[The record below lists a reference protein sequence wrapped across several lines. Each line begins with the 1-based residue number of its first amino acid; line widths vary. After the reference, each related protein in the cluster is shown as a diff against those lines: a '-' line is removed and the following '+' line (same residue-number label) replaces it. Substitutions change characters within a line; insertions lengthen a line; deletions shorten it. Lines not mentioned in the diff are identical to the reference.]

1 MIMKEK
7 KAVVLLSGGLDSA
20 TVGAVARQQGY
31 RLYCLSFDYGQRH
44 QCELEAAD
52 KVAQSLSAVH
62 HLILRL
68 DLNRIGGSS
77 LTDRNLEVP
86 RNQVGS
92 SGQEIPITYVPARNT
107 IFIAHAVAWAE
118 TLEARDIFL
127 GVNAVDYSGYPDCRP
142 DFIQAMERAVNLGTK
157 LGVEEDDRYFRLHA
171 PLIKLSKHEIIQL
184 GTRLGVD
191 YGLTHSCYDPDA
203 RGRPCGQCD
212 SCCLRL
218 QGFAAAG
225 LEDPLAYQSR

>member
-1 MIMKEK
+1 MMKGK

-31 RLYCLSFDYGQRH
+31 QLYCLSFDYGQRH
-44 QCELEAAD
+44 HCELEAAG
-52 KVAQSLSAVH
+52 KVARSLSAVH

-86 RNQVGS
+86 RNRVES
-92 SGQEIPITYVPARNT
+92 PEQEIPITYVPARNA
-107 IFIAHAVAWAE
+107 IFITHAVAWAE

-142 DFIQAMERAVNLGTK
+142 AFIQAMERAVNLGTK
-157 LGVEEDDRYFRLHA
+157 LGVGGEDRYFRLHA
-171 PLIKLSKHEIIQL
+171 PLIELSKHEIIQL

-225 LEDPLAYQSR
+225 LEDPLTY